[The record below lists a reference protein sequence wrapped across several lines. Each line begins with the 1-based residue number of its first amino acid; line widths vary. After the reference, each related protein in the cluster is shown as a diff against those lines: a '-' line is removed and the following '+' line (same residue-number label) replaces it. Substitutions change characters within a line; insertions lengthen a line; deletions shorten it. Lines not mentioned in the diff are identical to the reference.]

1 MMVLLVVKN
10 DKYLNKI
17 KDTATSCHKRP
28 TTTNVD
34 YMSQLPAAHVGELH
48 LHKTGFYR
56 PTGAKLPN
64 MFY

>member
-1 MMVLLVVKN
+1 MVLLVVKN

-17 KDTATSCHKRP
+17 KDAAASCHKRP
-28 TTTNVD
+28 TTNVD
-34 YMSQLPAAHVGELH
+34 YMSQLPAAHIGELH
-48 LHKTGFYR
+48 LHKTSFYR